1 MLLLS
6 RVEPSGPARSAQRQ
20 FPLRTSRTRAYGG
33 ISLSESEAIMGLDDK
48 IKHGAEDAKGK
59 LKETSG
65 KATGN
70 DKMEAEGKVDQTKAD
85 VKQAGDDVKDAFK
98 E

>member
-1 MLLLS
+1 
-6 RVEPSGPARSAQRQ
+6 
-20 FPLRTSRTRAYGG
+20 
-33 ISLSESEAIMGLDDK
+33 MGLDDK